1 VGAVIAVC
9 ERQPS
14 CGHLLVRDYITQSA
28 DRLLASGSRRRDEV
42 RYTLSGAKRAAA
54 RWQHCLFD
62 GFQEGHFRG
71 GIGGGKE
78 LADWLVLQGTLGR
91 DDAGGDIRAG

>member
-14 CGHLLVRDYITQSA
+14 CGHLLVRDYTQSA

-42 RYTLSGAKRAAA
+42 RYTLRRANRAAA
-54 RWQHCLFD
+54 RWQHCSLD

-71 GIGGGKE
+71 GIGGKE
-78 LADWLVLQGTLGR
+78 LADWRVLQGTLGR
-91 DDAGGDIRAG
+91 DDAGGDIPAG

>member
-1 VGAVIAVC
+1 MRAAAELRPSPRARLHHPVGGPFVSL
-9 ERQPS
+9 R
-14 CGHLLVRDYITQSA
+14 
-28 DRLLASGSRRRDEV
+28 SRRRDEV
-42 RYTLSGAKRAAA
+42 RYTLGGAKRAAA

-91 DDAGGDIRAG
+91 DDAGGDIRGRVKMGLIR